1 MTTTATAALLYGQG
15 VSFPPRVG
23 PDGSIVWSL
32 GELNVRECIATLL
45 RTVPGERVELPGYG
59 CGLRRY
65 LFEPNSVTTLQLIT
79 EDVQQA
85 VALWEP
91 RVRLDGVD
99 VAVNADDPR
108 AVDVAVRYTLVATGL
123 ATQLEVT
130 IAPDGSPTE
139 ATS

>member
-1 MTTTATAALLYGQG
+1 MTTATAALLYGQG

-23 PDGSIVWSL
+23 PDGSIVWSR

-45 RTVPGERVELPGYG
+45 RTVPGERVELPAYG

-99 VAVNADDPR
+99 VSVNAHDPR
-108 AVDVAVRYTLVATGL
+108 AVDISVRYTLVATGL

-130 IAPDGSPTE
+130 IAPDGSATE
-139 ATS
+139 VTS